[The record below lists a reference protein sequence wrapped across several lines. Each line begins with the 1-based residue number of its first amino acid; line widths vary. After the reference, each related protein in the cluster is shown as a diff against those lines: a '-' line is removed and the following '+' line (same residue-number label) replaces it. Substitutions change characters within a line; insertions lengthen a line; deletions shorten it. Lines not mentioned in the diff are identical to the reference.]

1 MDGYLQIEETMLDY
15 RYHISPRMYLI
26 GDTEMGYGK
35 GFIERDI
42 EEKQINYRC
51 HIVKY
56 ICDFREDKM
65 YRNL

>member
-42 EEKQINYRC
+42 EGKQINYRC
-51 HIVKY
+51 HIIKY
-56 ICDFREDKM
+56 M
-65 YRNL
+65 